1 MQHGDDKQHKKTF
14 VIWPRVLTRGRA
26 TASGYFVLRVLASW
40 GGNDDNLSVESDS
53 YPALDTA
60 RDRGSFIRHNE
71 ALGRWKKVREELSW
85 GRAWVPM
92 VSGVQCRVEPH
103 LGTPPLTVLWDA
115 SRPFIAAIGAIGHCW
130 CWCVNNYI
138 FRLYWG
144 PLSTHNTP

>member
-1 MQHGDDKQHKKTF
+1 MFGVNCKYDQSVD
-14 VIWPRVLTRGRA
+14 PRPRHCQRIFCVESVGI
-26 TASGYFVLRVLASW
+26 LR
-40 GGNDDNLSVESDS
+40 GNDDNLSVESDS

-71 ALGRWKKVREELSW
+71 ALGRWKKVREEHSRDGW

-130 CWCVNNYI
+130 CWCVNNY
-138 FRLYWG
+138 
-144 PLSTHNTP
+144 